1 MPFASQLKPASTNKD
16 KISATAN
23 VAEPA
28 KNDQSI
34 VFLVPN
40 LGWSD
45 STVSSEIASDEIT
58 MPKLDIKMLIVFLP
72 PRSPW
77 NRDSS
82 LRADAEANSIAR
94 IPLQLLQPRVAT
106 DSTKACSVFS
116 RGNTHR
122 KLPCCCNN
130 PTCTPRVFRK
140 PSLYQVCA
148 DTCLR

>member
-82 LRADAEANSIAR
+82 LRADAEANSTAR
-94 IPLQLLQPRVAT
+94 IPPVIAKRVISVPKAAAAT
-106 DSTKACSVFS
+106 AAYAPLGRS
-116 RGNTHR
+116 
-122 KLPCCCNN
+122 
-130 PTCTPRVFRK
+130 
-140 PSLYQVCA
+140 
-148 DTCLR
+148 